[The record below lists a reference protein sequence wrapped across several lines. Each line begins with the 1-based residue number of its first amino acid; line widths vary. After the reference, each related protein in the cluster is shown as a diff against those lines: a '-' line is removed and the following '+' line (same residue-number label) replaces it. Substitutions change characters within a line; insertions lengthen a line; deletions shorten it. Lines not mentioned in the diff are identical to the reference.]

1 MSEFVDQMNSL
12 KLVGKAF
19 DLDNLRE
26 AFAGIQEIKNMEGVE
41 ISSFINAD
49 LPVETIRSFQM
60 IQDQMEQTA
69 SKAGESSNRTSDAFR
84 EEAESVESSV
94 KKEIKALE
102 SLAQIRE
109 RANSRRKG
117 TKSFFNDYDFSD
129 QMYQSKGHGED
140 VYIDLSEEDEIKKY
154 RDVLDQLNERKQ
166 EALED
171 ARREF
176 NNYVRNFNE
185 DNSIEF
191 DDSDMNR
198 YLDNYNDYIDAIEYI
213 SNRLDEAVTKKRES
227 LASFESTGEWDSKSI
242 DFLIDSIKELTR
254 VVIDLSEAFGSID
267 EEKGIGSLLSQLK
280 EVGEKI
286 PAAFDAQKL
295 ENFENTIKEIADNI
309 NSIDFSKLEKSLATL
324 SGKDFSI
331 NLNLAS
337 GADKKGELYL
347 QGQLEKYRAFYDELI
362 EIGNKAGELFG
373 GPGGITKILSHLEG
387 RTYTFGGIGSSL
399 EDLNKLF
406 GEEAINDSSKSLED
420 RIRTMQDFI
429 SKLNEVI
436 SKDEEIQKNRK
447 DTYEKIKQIQS
458 LEKQIASPPS
468 AIPEEE
474 LDKWVDEQKETL
486 RKLKESLGI
495 WEQIDALINETNLP
509 TDMKTIITGQRKA
522 RNAPATKAEK
532 VQNQETISSAVSA
545 ATGKVNP
552 QTIEDISAALLE
564 LKDILEKGFRVKDEE
579 GTISFFEK
587 LSQKFEDISKSAE
600 ELQDAFAGLVGLI
613 GTDKTDLIGIKPEN
627 VNTVTQAFIELRD
640 VIKDIHNLQKNL
652 GVSVKEAADKT
663 AEAKANSTT
672 SSGKPKKT
680 TKTKPKEKAPVKNAT
695 ESVSSTVVDNTVT
708 AAMDPAIKNIMNM
721 MDGLIEDAREKGS
734 EIGNALSGGVVGGLD
749 KNETELGKAG
759 ADAVDNVINEAKEKA
774 DIHSPSGET
783 ERQVGKPLGQGVAVG
798 MRNSIGEIKEAGAE
812 MAEAALISAKEA
824 YMEVEKIMSI
834 SYHNDGGGRGTFNI
848 DLEKFLPASISDFRI
863 ILDTINKSSNFDEVV
878 KILSDYVAA
887 KINVL
892 TQTLKN
898 VEEGTTKSAVQSM
911 NAELNKFYS
920 YNKDLNKRYGV
931 DLIEDTR
938 EKTTKPKVD
947 RTTQYQVPVDN
958 NQDEFQNEL
967 GETRTEAQSTE
978 ETVQNLAT
986 GIQRLGQMF
995 KEAGEDEK
1003 TFVSQLKSLKK
1014 ADLVDLVNESG
1025 YYDKELKATTGL
1037 KKQELTDILSTNY
1050 LKNRKQEVGA
1060 YGRQAAQDMRK
1071 IDDWI
1076 FNNVNSQMSHPVA
1089 VADTQDEINNVI
1101 SKITEFR
1108 DRLKDISQNDYFGS
1122 LSQSMQSEISNSITQ
1137 LNNLIEIEQ
1146 ELLNVQKEFDEQN
1159 AKRQNTIYHAGSVSQ
1174 LNKAETNGR
1183 FYGSNRGTG
1192 YYGTGYYFV
1201 DSAHKG
1207 EIDKSRNYSSLPYT
1221 SVDISQYDNLFKANT
1236 NEIAGKL
1243 HQFLENITK
1252 YTQGKDFDV
1261 SGLFAQ
1267 FKDVF
1272 GDTILD
1278 FNSFDAKLNE
1288 LTAYMEKSNL
1298 NDRGDSVSTQF
1309 MKSLGYGGVDTRG
1322 TNYADTRY
1330 GTVIYDLKEESV
1342 LQANITDELQ
1352 KQGDMLEKMSYASGE
1367 VWDKDEDARIQAII
1381 DKQKEAIK
1389 IREEYSN
1396 MHDALKIPD
1405 NEDIY
1410 DNARSRLEEINNDID
1425 ECQYG
1430 LEHAEEEAREFAQS
1444 LREIQEDDSRL
1455 YQALGIS
1462 SDDLLLLQDAEATE
1476 EEIAEHAED
1485 IREKYQNRIAELKEE
1500 KAELEAQIPLI
1511 EQKVNSEKELNGI
1524 IYDQAKYNAENGLEF
1539 SEKDITGIS
1548 KYLQAMKTMLKE
1560 DYNEA
1565 TALKQALNLLT
1576 EIKSGDIS
1584 GLMDRFNA
1592 SNKPSNAMLK
1602 AVTGMPVNNQENRNA
1617 ALRSINPTQYDELIR
1632 AQAESAKAELE
1643 KQKTEFDQKWE
1654 EFVSHM
1660 IGEDVFADMSKMQ
1673 KGQVL
1678 KALQDQIDSIN
1689 QAFLKGETEG
1699 KEYSNRY
1706 AQMYLNH
1713 LNAMKDLAE
1722 ESRTVTTND
1731 VGLDGKAL
1739 SQKEVDEIHAKAVAY
1754 DELIA
1759 KKKEEYGIT
1768 TQQTESNIN
1777 NIKEE
1782 EKATTALIDTR
1793 KKLNV
1798 AGRTNEQ
1805 VAEDIMRG
1813 TNARQLEKNMIEDV
1827 TEAEL
1832 DLIKAKKQESEIGD
1846 SIIASNGVEVI
1857 TDRANIGTKNE
1868 IVPGN
1873 VGDEITP
1880 FERLRQFI
1888 ETDLIKAIQDKDIEF
1903 EKEVEVV
1910 TRVVNE
1916 ELEQLERLRLFLYN
1930 DIPLAIA
1937 EKNHAFEDE
1946 LSVVKYV
1953 VEEEI
1958 NEFDNLKAQISQ
1970 KIQEGINAIDV
1981 EEIKTKFNTI
1991 FDNID
1996 YTVISKKINESISS
2010 LDSDEIQKNFQTIF
2024 DTIKITIKESSIILP
2039 DLSQAFQDALGKAKV
2054 QADFAPTQDT
2064 NIGEYKEELNKY
2076 LDASDNFRGMI
2087 SNMEERGV
2095 SQDKTVI
2102 DTFIQKIEQ
2111 YIKVLENFRE
2121 KYRDVMTDTDL
2132 NKLNSTIGY
2141 TKSMKDSFASGK
2153 YTSESNQVQEET
2165 QNNIGVTNEK
2175 YKELEQ
2181 TIQGILKELN
2191 DLKRALDITDTATS
2205 LSKEWEE
2212 LQKVATYL
2220 NNIVLFVEKKNEKL
2234 KEEGQIVDTFVS
2246 TELQK
2251 LKDFAD
2257 AIKAINDNINDLNTD
2272 IDNIGSENTG
2282 GLFSSIR
2289 EILQRTDE
2297 LKNFAE
2303 ILSHSSEEIK
2313 EAEEALNGTENKDS
2327 TESASQNI
2335 DKISNSVN
2343 NLGDS
2348 IDNVKKKEIIDPNK
2362 IQDAVDEV
2370 KGLEQD
2376 IGDVI
2381 RIIDTLDEK
2390 GTVVARVL
2398 QGTKLNAYAQLRAD
2412 DNESDPEL
2420 TVTQYRGITGDQN
2433 FDLQK
2438 IAKQNELGKLE
2449 QQMQELGF
2457 TSDYLKGRLSD
2468 LNEELQE
2475 TKPNAGFSTYEK
2487 HLKLFKTDL
2496 DEAAKT
2502 AKILSKEN
2510 QEMYNNDIA
2519 SIKKVKDARTEYN
2532 NVVAGNIRNSE
2543 KATTEDVAKAQDR
2556 ITTATNNA
2564 AEAMKNIIKMYGE
2577 GKISAEQYINAL
2589 KVTSSDDYIYG
2600 SEDSM
2605 RNIRNAQQEQNNK
2618 EYENL
2623 VAILNK
2629 AVDAQSKLNEL
2640 QATHISGKNQTEL
2653 INEQMQK
2660 VEQATRTAE
2669 KAIEDLYDMYS
2680 SGKISGSQLGKAT
2693 ENLFAFGEKGST
2705 ASRTKIDNAIT
2716 KQWDNARNAVAK
2728 YEDAVKALQA
2738 LQERHANGENVSGR
2752 ITTATREMNRDLEKA
2767 KDQLNN
2773 LKSLAA
2779 QFPGIPKLGEA
2790 IKDIE
2795 KAINNYKTVTD
2806 DLRNFKVND
2815 KNSGFEN
2822 AIKGYDTLSKRA
2834 EKYYKILLKQQEGI
2848 GLTGNE
2854 YSFLERNKQHFENA
2868 ALGAEKFKDSLG
2880 DVATNLETVKNKEK
2894 EFNDSITTAM
2904 GDAVGSEI
2912 NNLEKLLTDLGNKNG
2927 NKQFQEEY
2935 ESLKEKIGQF
2945 SIQFGN
2951 QDWSNKTIEDFNKV
2965 GKAAKELRDKISEL
2979 NTDIKYQPVNKVEK
2993 EALNRRMSEWSNN
3006 NKAAREAVAQIDIL
3020 QQKLKT
3026 IDDQGSLNDIAAD
3039 FERIKAN
3046 ANDAGNVGQ
3055 TFAQKLR
3062 TSFSNLGRYLLS
3074 FGSFYDVINVLRQG
3088 VTVVREMDTA
3098 LTELRKVSD
3107 ESLDSLKS
3115 YQLETYKMADAV
3127 GTTAVQIMDSTAD
3140 WVRLG
3145 ETLEQAKESASLSTV
3160 LLNVSEFDSIDA
3172 ATESLVA
3179 MSQAYKDL
3187 GKLEIIDKLNNCS
3200 FCYFYDYSIE
3210 EQRVVIS
3217 SHLSRF
3223 IYVVSPDCILYPC
3236 LGQTT
3241 S

>member
-41 ISSFINAD
+41 ISSFIDAD

-69 SKAGESSNRTSDAFR
+69 SKAGESSNRTSNAFR
-84 EEAESVESSV
+84 EEAESVENSV

-267 EEKGIGSLLSQLK
+267 EEKGITSLLSQLK

-295 ENFENTIKEIADNI
+295 ENFEKALTGIAEKI
-309 NSIDFSKLEKSLATL
+309 NKLDFSKVESALATL

-331 NLNLAS
+331 KLNLAS

-347 QGQLEKYRAFYDELI
+347 QGQLEKYRAFYDELVKI
-362 EIGNKAGELFG
+362 GQRAYEITGGGNS
-373 GPGGITKILSHLEG
+373 GITRILAQLEAE
-387 RTYTFGGIGSSL
+387 TYRFGDMGSDLESL
-399 EDLNKLF
+399 SKLF
-406 GEEAINDSSKSLED
+406 GEEAINDASKSLED
-420 RIRTMQDFI
+420 RIRMMQDLI
-429 SKLNEVI
+429 SRLGEVI
-436 SKDEEIQKNRK
+436 SKDQGIQ
-447 DTYEKIKQIQS
+447 EKIDQIRHY
-458 LEKQIASPPS
+458 EEQIASPPDT
-468 AIPEEE
+468 IPEDE
-474 LDKWVDEQKETL
+474 LDNWLDEQKEIL
-486 RKLKESLGI
+486 RNLREAVGV
-495 WEQIDALINETNLP
+495 WEEIDGLINQAKLP
-509 TDMKTIITGQRKA
+509 TDMKTIIAGQRKA
-522 RNAPATKAEK
+522 RNAPVTKAEK
-532 VQNQETISSAVSA
+532 AQNQETISSAVSA

-564 LKDILEKGFRVKDEE
+564 LKDILEKGFRIKDEE

-587 LSQKFEDISKSAE
+587 LSQKFEEISKSAE
-600 ELQDAFAGLVGLI
+600 ELKDAFAALVGLI

-680 TKTKPKEKAPVKNAT
+680 TKAKPKEKAPVKNAT

-721 MDGLIEDAREKGS
+721 MDGLIEDAHEKGS

-749 KNETELGKAG
+749 KNESELGKAG
-759 ADAVDNVINEAKEKA
+759 ADAVDKVINEAKEKA

-783 ERQVGKPLGQGVAVG
+783 ERQVGEPLGQGVAVG

-812 MAEAALISAKEA
+812 MAEAALLSAKEA
-824 YMEVEKIMSI
+824 YMEVEKILKI
-834 SYHNDGGGRGTFNI
+834 SYHNDGGGKGTFNI
-848 DLEKFLPASISDFRI
+848 DLEKVLPASIGDFRT

-878 KILSDYVAA
+878 KILSDYVTA

-892 TQTLKN
+892 VQTLKN

-911 NAELNKFYS
+911 NSELSKFYS

-938 EKTTKPKVD
+938 EKATKPKVD
-947 RTTQYQVPVDN
+947 RTTQYQIPVDD

-967 GETRTEAQSTE
+967 GETRTEAQTTE
-978 ETVQNLAT
+978 ETIENLAT
-986 GIQRLGQMF
+986 GVQRLGQIF

-1003 TFVSQLKSLKK
+1003 AFVSQLKSLKK
-1014 ADLVDLVNESG
+1014 ADLVNLINESG
-1025 YYDKELKATTGL
+1025 YYDKELKASTGL

-1050 LKNRKQEVGA
+1050 LRNRKQEVGA

-1076 FNNVNSQMSHPVA
+1076 FNNVNSQMSPPA
-1089 VADTQDEINNVI
+1089 ALADTQDEINDVI

-1122 LSQSMQSEISNSITQ
+1122 LSQSMQGDITNSITY
-1137 LNNLIEIEQ
+1137 LNNLIETEKR
-1146 ELLNVQKEFDEQN
+1146 LLNIQKQFDEQN
-1159 AKRQNTIYHAGSVSQ
+1159 AIDIQADKVKTLKDMFAQLGKSTLSGEEMFKYIIENGTEAEKELFAVKNGYQEFLKVIREVSANESQLKLSTPNADALESTNLQTLDKQLESIEQKAKDLLSTMSQVYSNPISGNGSEGYYQKLYADIENVNKEISELRQNLS
-1174 LNKAETNGR
+1174 E
-1183 FYGSNRGTG
+1183 
-1192 YYGTGYYFV
+1192 
-1201 DSAHKG
+1201 
-1207 EIDKSRNYSSLPYT
+1207 
-1221 SVDISQYDNLFKANT
+1221 
-1236 NEIAGKL
+1236 
-1243 HQFLENITK
+1243 
-1252 YTQGKDFDV
+1252 
-1261 SGLFAQ
+1261 
-1267 FKDVF
+1267 
-1272 GDTILD
+1272 
-1278 FNSFDAKLNE
+1278 
-1288 LTAYMEKSNL
+1288 M
-1298 NDRGDSVSTQF
+1298 
-1309 MKSLGYGGVDTRG
+1309 
-1322 TNYADTRY
+1322 
-1330 GTVIYDLKEESV
+1330 
-1342 LQANITDELQ
+1342 
-1352 KQGDMLEKMSYASGE
+1352 
-1367 VWDKDEDARIQAII
+1367 
-1381 DKQKEAIK
+1381 
-1389 IREEYSN
+1389 
-1396 MHDALKIPD
+1396 KIPD
-1405 NEDIY
+1405 SATNLTGRAERIGNQLNVVEGMAAGRKGQIQEIYDSIDFEAQKAQKELEQKILQGQQRIIALITSNEDY
-1410 DNARSRLEEINNDID
+1410 EKYGDNSWFAEYIEKAGKELTDID
-1425 ECQYG
+1425 QLY
-1430 LEHAEEEAREFAQS
+1430 AEFEQRLAERKKAIVAQEEK
-1444 LREIQEDDSRL
+1444 EIATQKNRQDFEGFL
-1455 YQALGIS
+1455 KGIS
-1462 SDDLLLLQDAEATE
+1462 ISGSEEYEQNLIKYKSLINSITDDVSTLDATIRQVQDDLNRTNAKQNPLDSLSETEQTAVTKFLQ
-1476 EEIAEHAED
+1476 
-1485 IREKYQNRIAELKEE
+1485 
-1500 KAELEAQIPLI
+1500 
-1511 EQKVNSEKELNGI
+1511 S
-1524 IYDQAKYNAENGLEF
+1524 
-1539 SEKDITGIS
+1539 
-1548 KYLQAMKTMLKE
+1548 MKTMLK
-1560 DYNEA
+1560 DNYNEA
-1565 TALKQALNLLT
+1565 QALSQALSLLSQL
-1576 EIKSGDIS
+1576 KSGDIS

-1632 AQAESAKAELE
+1632 VQAESAKAELE
-1643 KQKTEFDQKWE
+1643 KQKTEFDRKWE

-1739 SQKEVDEIHAKAVAY
+1739 SQKEVDEIHAKAAAY

-1777 NIKEE
+1777 NIREE

-1793 KKLNV
+1793 KKLNTV
-1798 AGRTNEQ
+1798 GKTNEQ

-1813 TNARQLEKNMIEDV
+1813 TNARQLEKNMIEGV

-1832 DLIKAKKQESEIGD
+1832 DLIKAKRQESEIGD

-1857 TDRANIGTKNE
+1857 TDRASTGTKNE

-1953 VEEEI
+1953 VEKEI
-1958 NEFDNLKAQISQ
+1958 EEFDNLKTQISQ

-1981 EEIKTKFNTI
+1981 EEIKRKFNTI

-2010 LDSDEIQKNFQTIF
+2010 FDSDEIQKNFQTIF

-2054 QADFAPTQDT
+2054 QADSVPTQDT

-2087 SNMEERGV
+2087 RNLEERGV

-2102 DTFIQKIEQ
+2102 DAFIQKIEQ

-2132 NKLNSTIGY
+2132 SKLNSTIGY
-2141 TKSMKDSFASGK
+2141 TKSMKDSFASGR

-2165 QNNIGVTNEK
+2165 QNSIGVTNEK
-2175 YKELEQ
+2175 YKELEG
-2181 TIQGILKELN
+2181 TIQGIVKELN

-2220 NNIVLFVEKKNEKL
+2220 NNIVIFIEKKNEKL

-2246 TELQK
+2246 TEITK

-2257 AIKAINDNINDLNTD
+2257 AIKTINDNINDLNTD
-2272 IDNIGSENTG
+2272 IDNIGSDNTD

-2289 EILQRTDE
+2289 EILQKTDE

-2303 ILSHSSEEIK
+2303 ILSHSSEEIRN
-2313 EAEEALNGTENKDS
+2313 AEEALNSGGSDGSNLANNMENIENSSENIANNVDNIEENLDTNLENTILDEGTWDDAIDRAEEFLDRCGKILKITEQWAERPVLDEETGESTGEMESYLYSTRYYGDRGNATIYSEEVGRNNTFTTTTKDITLQAKRDTAS
-2327 TESASQNI
+2327 LNLDKLQKDLQNAKVDTDDLTRSIAELRVELREVNTHSQFTEYNA
-2335 DKISNSVN
+2335 DYTAF
-2343 NLGDS
+2343 
-2348 IDNVKKKEIIDPNK
+2348 KKEADMAIARAK
-2362 IQDAVDEV
+2362 E
-2370 KGLEQD
+2370 
-2376 IGDVI
+2376 
-2381 RIIDTLDEK
+2381 LDK
-2390 GTVVARVL
+2390 A
-2398 QGTKLNAYAQLRAD
+2398 N
-2412 DNESDPEL
+2412 
-2420 TVTQYRGITGDQN
+2420 
-2433 FDLQK
+2433 QK
-2438 IAKQNELGKLE
+2438 
-2449 QQMQELGF
+2449 
-2457 TSDYLKGRLSD
+2457 
-2468 LNEELQE
+2468 
-2475 TKPNAGFSTYEK
+2475 
-2487 HLKLFKTDL
+2487 
-2496 DEAAKT
+2496 
-2502 AKILSKEN
+2502 
-2510 QEMYNNDIA
+2510 MYNDDLA
-2519 SIKKVKDARTEYN
+2519 VIKKVKDARTDYN
-2532 NVVAGNIRNSE
+2532 NTLANNIRNEE
-2543 KATTEDVAKAQDR
+2543 KMNAEDVAKAEEKV
-2556 ITTATNNA
+2556 TVATNNA

-2589 KVTSSDDYIYG
+2589 KVTSSDDYTYG
-2600 SEDSM
+2600 SEDSV
-2605 RNIRNAQQEQNNK
+2605 RNVRNAQQEQNNK

-2629 AVDAQSKLNEL
+2629 VVDAQSKLNEL
-2640 QATHISGKNQTEL
+2640 QATHIGGKNQTEL

-2660 VEQATRTAE
+2660 VEQATRAAE

-2705 ASRTKIDNAIT
+2705 ASRTKIDNAVV
-2716 KQWDNARNAVAK
+2716 KQWDNAKNAVTK

-2752 ITTATREMNRDLEKA
+2752 ITTATREMNRDLDKA

-2806 DLRNFKVND
+2806 DLRNFRVND

-2904 GDAVGSEI
+2904 SDAVGSEI

-2935 ESLKEKIGQF
+2935 ELLKEKIGQF

-3006 NKAAREAVAQIDIL
+3006 NKAAREAVEQINIL

-3039 FERIKAN
+3039 FEKIKAK

-3187 GKLEIIDKLNNCS
+3187 DKLEIIDKLNNIGLCA
-3200 FCYFYDYSIE
+3200 
-3210 EQRVVIS
+3210 
-3217 SHLSRF
+3217 
-3223 IYVVSPDCILYPC
+3223 
-3236 LGQTT
+3236 
-3241 S
+3241 